1 MKTRISV
8 IIPVYNVEEFLNEC
22 VDSVLD
28 QSINNM
34 ELTDGY
40 ERNLQ
45 ILLID
50 DGSTD
55 DSAIIAKKY
64 AEKYENV
71 EYIYE
76 ENQGLGHARNY
87 GCEFAEGDY
96 IIFLDSDDL
105 VRPYAYENMYKLAI
119 KNNSDLVTGAI
130 WRFNSKGYWRST
142 IHEIAF
148 SGSEDCIQITDFPKI
163 IYDTT
168 SPNKLIKRSF
178 WDKYEFKFPEGVLY
192 EDIPVTIPMFYLA
205 NNISLVYE
213 NCYLWRIREGISK
226 SITQNTNSKKN
237 LVDRLNAMSLVD
249 DFFKENVND
258 ETLIHTKEA
267 KWLKIDLMI
276 FIDKFKS
283 ISEEESGEL
292 MDILC
297 EYINNNINPE
307 SFKYLN
313 EVEELKYKYL
323 LEKDFKNLVNLL
335 NFDTYE
341 LKNKD
346 LYLKDSH
353 IMADCNDDMVDF
365 DSLCLDKYVKD
376 GKLEKYIVSVDYRKE
391 AIEIKGFMAIPGL
404 KDDSFEDRKYSFNLV
419 NLNSQKKIPLEYED
433 IIINNI
439 SSFNFPFKE
448 SFSYAA
454 SGYKI
459 SIPYSILNDN
469 PDFSG
474 ENRISVSFTQDG
486 ITHNVFSGF
495 ARNDVKRSSDLRANI
510 KEDTYF
516 IIKYD
521 LNNDVIIDMH
531 HLEHLYDK
539 ITAEDNKLCIYS
551 PENYGNVNL
560 YYEKDSINDEIIIPF
575 DYDEEKKCYCLDIDK
590 ILPYE
595 GRILYDNGLPLV
607 HNDKKLIFLHS
618 NKGQCILNTLRDYN
632 YDIFMSKNI
641 SVIEDK
647 INREEQTLNFKAKLY
662 SSEEIE
668 GKDAKIRLFLKD
680 EKTNQNS
687 YLLDGKYIKES
698 NEAEFNINLFDESLM
713 KHLYQGKRDFYIE
726 YNFGD
731 TVFSTLLYSLK
742 QFDYK
747 YGTRFKAYHIY
758 RGFDSTLRIRVS
770 KRNLIFDNKY
780 YKKYDL
786 TPKLYKLFKLLP
798 LKKKTIMFE
807 SMWGTKYS
815 CSPRYL
821 YEYIDENHPDYEC
834 IWSLDDEDFPI
845 NGNGIKVRR
854 NGLKYF
860 YYLARSKYFVDNV
873 NFANNFEKRNGQVY
887 IQTMHG
893 TPLKTLGL
901 DVAGEFPNKKA
912 EKEFIERCDR
922 WDYLTVQSDFVADIS
937 KSCFD
942 YKKEFLKYGYP
953 RTDILYTR
961 NNEKD
966 IAEIKRKLGIPTDK
980 KVILYAPTWR
990 LMHQFDLRI
999 DLDSFR
1005 KSLSDEY
1012 VLVLRLHH
1020 YSVKGWKQPKQDD
1033 FIYDLTS
1040 YESIEELYLIS
1051 DILITDYSS
1060 VMFDYALLDRPILLF
1075 TYDLEVYRD
1084 KLRGLYVDIEEN
1096 RPGPM
1101 LFNSDEL
1108 EDAIVNIDQTEKETA
1123 YLREKFKEKFLQ
1135 HECEN
1140 SSEKIFNDM
1149 ISKKKRK

>member
-1 MKTRISV
+1 M
-8 IIPVYNVEEFLNEC
+8 
-22 VDSVLD
+22 
-28 QSINNM
+28 
-34 ELTDGY
+34 
-40 ERNLQ
+40 
-45 ILLID
+45 
-50 DGSTD
+50 
-55 DSAIIAKKY
+55 
-64 AEKYENV
+64 
-71 EYIYE
+71 
-76 ENQGLGHARNY
+76 
-87 GCEFAEGDY
+87 
-96 IIFLDSDDL
+96 
-105 VRPYAYENMYKLAI
+105 
-119 KNNSDLVTGAI
+119 
-130 WRFNSKGYWRST
+130 
-142 IHEIAF
+142 
-148 SGSEDCIQITDFPKI
+148 
-163 IYDTT
+163 
-168 SPNKLIKRSF
+168 
-178 WDKYEFKFPEGVLY
+178 
-192 EDIPVTIPMFYLA
+192 
-205 NNISLVYE
+205 
-213 NCYLWRIREGISK
+213 
-226 SITQNTNSKKN
+226 
-237 LVDRLNAMSLVD
+237 
-249 DFFKENVND
+249 
-258 ETLIHTKEA
+258 
-267 KWLKIDLMI
+267 
-276 FIDKFKS
+276 
-283 ISEEESGEL
+283 
-292 MDILC
+292 
-297 EYINNNINPE
+297 
-307 SFKYLN
+307 
-313 EVEELKYKYL
+313 
-323 LEKDFKNLVNLL
+323 
-335 NFDTYE
+335 
-341 LKNKD
+341 
-346 LYLKDSH
+346 
-353 IMADCNDDMVDF
+353 
-365 DSLCLDKYVKD
+365 DKYVKD

-391 AIEIKGFMAIPGL
+391 AIEIKGFLIIPGL
-404 KDDSFEDRKYSFNLV
+404 KDDIFEDRNYSFNLV

-433 IIINNI
+433 ILINNI

-448 SFSYAA
+448 SFSYVA

-469 PDFSG
+469 PDLSG

-486 ITHNVFSGF
+486 VTHNVFSGF
-495 ARNDVKRSSDLRANI
+495 ARNDVKRSSDLRAII

-539 ITAEDNKLCIYS
+539 VTAEDDKLCIYS

-560 YYEKDSINDEIIIPF
+560 YYEKDSLNDEIIIPF

-595 GRILYDNGLPLV
+595 GRILYENGLPLV

-647 INREEQTLNFKAKLY
+647 INREKQTLNFKAKLY
-662 SSEEIE
+662 SSEDIE

-687 YLLDGKYIKES
+687 YIFDGKYIRES
-698 NEAEFNINLFDESLM
+698 NEAEFTMNLFDEGFM
-713 KHLYQGKRDFYIE
+713 KYLYQGKRDFYIE
-726 YNFGD
+726 YDFGD
-731 TVFSTLLYSLK
+731 TVFSTLLYSLN

-758 RGFDSTLRIRVS
+758 RGFDSTLRIRS
-770 KRNLIFDNKY
+770 QRRNLIFDNKY

-798 LKKKTIMFE
+798 LKKKTVMFE
-807 SMWGTKYS
+807 SMWGSKYS

-834 IWSLDDEDFPI
+834 IWSLEDEDFPI
-845 NGNGIKVRR
+845 NGKGIKVRR

-887 IQTMHG
+887 VQTMHG

-901 DVAGEFPNKKA
+901 DVAGEFPNKKL

-966 IAEIKRKLGIPTDK
+966 IAEIKKKLGIPVDK

-999 DLDSFR
+999 DLESFR

-1033 FIYDLTS
+1033 FIYDLTKF
-1040 YESIEELYLIS
+1040 ESIEELYLIS
-1051 DILITDYSS
+1051 DILVTDYSS
-1060 VMFDYALLDRPILLF
+1060 VMFDYAVLDRPILLF

-1096 RPGPM
+1096 RPGPL

-1108 EDAIVNIDQTEKETA
+1108 EEAIVNIDQTEKETGH
-1123 YLREKFKEKFLQ
+1123 LREKFKEKFLQ
-1135 HECEN
+1135 YECEN
-1140 SSEKIFNDM
+1140 SSEKIFNEV

>member
-64 AEKYENV
+64 AEKYDNI

-96 IIFLDSDDL
+96 IIFLDSDDFIS
-105 VRPYAYENMYKLAI
+105 PKAYESMYKLAV
-119 KNNSDLVTGAI
+119 KHDSDMTIGGV
-130 WRFNSKGYWRST
+130 WRFSSHGYWRST

-148 SGSEDCIQITDFPKI
+148 SGTKECTHITENPELF
-163 IYDTT
+163 YDTT
-168 SPNKLIKRSF
+168 AWNKLIKRSF
-178 WDKYEFKFPEGVLY
+178 WDKYNFKFPEGILY
-192 EDIPVTIPMFYLA
+192 EDIPVTMPMHYLA
-205 NNISLVYE
+205 NNVSIVYE
-213 NCYLWRIREGISK
+213 HCYSWRIREGLSK
-226 SITQNTNSKKN
+226 SITQTTDDKKN
-237 LVDRLNAMSLVD
+237 LVDRLYVMSLVD
-249 DFFKENVND
+249 EFFKENVND
-258 ETLIHTKEA
+258 EELIRTKDA

-276 FIDKFKS
+276 FIDKLKS
-283 ISEEESGEL
+283 VTEEESKETI
-292 MDILC
+292 DILC
-297 EYINNNINPE
+297 EYIDNNINPE
-307 SFKYLN
+307 SFDYLN
-313 EVEELKYKYL
+313 ELEELKYKYL
-323 LEKDFKNLVNLL
+323 LDKDFKKLVDFL
-335 NFDTYE
+335 NFESYD
-341 LKNKD
+341 LKNKE

-353 IMADCNDDMVDF
+353 IMRDCDEDLVEF
-365 DSLCLDKYVKD
+365 DSLCLDKYVRE
-376 GKLEKYIVSVDYRKE
+376 GMIIKYLQSVDYRKE
-391 AIEIKGFMAIPGL
+391 GIEVKGFIIIPGL
-404 KDDSFEDRKYSFNLV
+404 KDDDFDDREYSFYLV
-419 NLNSQKKIPLEYED
+419 NQDSQKRIPLEYED
-433 IIINNI
+433 VKIGNIN
-439 SSFNFPFKE
+439 SYHFRFKN
-448 SFSYAA
+448 SFSYES
-454 SGYKI
+454 SGYKVN
-459 SIPYSILNDN
+459 IPYSTLKDN

-474 ENRISVSFTQDG
+474 ENRILVSFTQEG

-495 ARNDVKRSSDLRANI
+495 ARNDVKRSSDLRAII

-531 HLEHLYDK
+531 HLDHLYDK
-539 ITAEDNKLCIYS
+539 VTAEDDKLCIYS
-551 PENYGNVNL
+551 PENYGKVNL

-632 YDIFMSKNI
+632 YDIYMSKNI

-662 SSEEIE
+662 SSEDIE
-668 GKDAKIRLFLKD
+668 GKDAKIKLFLKD
-680 EKTNQNS
+680 EHACKNS
-687 YLLDGKYIKES
+687 YLFEGKYLKES
-698 NEAEFNINLFDESLM
+698 NEAEFTINLFDEGFM
-713 KHLYQGKRDFYIE
+713 KYLYQGKRDFYIE
-726 YNFGD
+726 YDFGD
-731 TVFSTLLYSLK
+731 MVFSTLLYSLN

-747 YGTRFKAYHIY
+747 YGTRFKAYYIY
-758 RGFDSTLRIRVS
+758 RGYDSTLRIRVQR
-770 KRNLIFDNKY
+770 RNLVFENKH
-780 YKKYDL
+780 YKRFDL
-786 TPKLYKLFKLLP
+786 TPKLYTLFRFFP
-798 LKKKTIMFE
+798 LKKKRIMFE
-807 SMWGTKYS
+807 SMWGRQYS
-815 CSPRYL
+815 CNPRYL

-834 IWSLDDEDFPI
+834 IWSLGDEDYSI
-845 NGNGIKVRR
+845 NGNAIKVRR
-854 NGLKYF
+854 SGLKYF
-860 YYLARSKYFVDNV
+860 YYLATSKYLVDNV
-873 NFANNFEKRNGQVY
+873 NLDDNLIKKNGQVY
-887 IQTMHG
+887 VQTMHG
-893 TPLKTLGL
+893 TPLKTIGL
-901 DVAGEFPNKKA
+901 DALNEFKNKKD
-912 EKEFIERCDR
+912 EEIYIERCNR

-937 KSCFD
+937 KGCHA

-953 RTDILYTR
+953 RTDILYTK
-961 NNEKD
+961 NNEQD
-966 IAEIKRKLGIPTDK
+966 IAEIKRKLGLPTDK

-990 LMHQFDLRI
+990 VKNQFDLKL

-1005 KSLSDEY
+1005 KALSDEY

-1020 YSVKGWKQPKQDD
+1020 YSIRGWEQPKQDD
-1033 FIYDLTS
+1033 FIYDLS
-1040 YESIEELYLIS
+1040 RYDSIEELYLIS

-1060 VMFDYALLDRPILLF
+1060 VMFDYAILDRPIILF
-1075 TYDLEVYRD
+1075 TYDLEVYKD

-1101 LFNSDEL
+1101 LFTSDEV
-1108 EDAIVNIDQTEKETA
+1108 ENAIVNLDKLEEETSS
-1123 YLREKFKEKFLQ
+1123 LRKKFQEKFLQ
-1135 HECEN
+1135 YECEN
-1140 SSEKIFNDM
+1140 SSEKIFNEV